1 MIKRA
6 LAYAWAAPCTALGL
20 VAGLAMLATGGRV
33 RILRRT
39 FEFSGGL
46 LPLGLAR
53 LPQGLTW
60 LPQGC
65 RFSAIT
71 LGHVILGVN
80 SPLLD
85 TLRDHEQV
93 HVAQYERWGP
103 LFIPTYVLS
112 SAWQMC
118 RGRCA
123 YRDNYFERQ
132 AYASA
137 AAQATPQGGSA
148 RAISASKLATASA
161 VSTPNTTA

>member
-6 LAYAWAAPCTALGL
+6 LAYAWASPCTALGL

-46 LPLGLAR
+46 LPLGLSR
-53 LPQGLTW
+53 LPQR
-60 LPQGC
+60 C

-71 LGHVILGVN
+71 LGHVILGVD
-80 SPLLD
+80 SQSLD

-93 HVAQYERWGP
+93 HVAQYGRWGP
-103 LFIPTYVLS
+103 FFMPAYLLN

-132 AYASA
+132 AYAVNHP
-137 AAQATPQGGSA
+137 QARP
-148 RAISASKLATASA
+148 
-161 VSTPNTTA
+161 

>member
-1 MIKRA
+1 MKNGPQRSYCA
-6 LAYAWAAPCTALGL
+6 TCTCSWSRS
-20 VAGLAMLATGGRV
+20 VSSSC
-33 RILRRT
+33 
-39 FEFSGGL
+39 EFSGGL

-53 LPQGLTW
+53 LPQG
-60 LPQGC
+60 C

-71 LGHVILGVN
+71 LGQVILGVN
-80 SPLLD
+80 SQLLD

-103 LFIPTYVLS
+103 LFIPTYVLN

-132 AYASA
+132 AYAL
-137 AAQATPQGGSA
+137 PG
-148 RAISASKLATASA
+148 ASVGACVGICGAYGASA
-161 VSTPNTTA
+161 VSAGHI

>member
-6 LAYAWAAPCTALGL
+6 LACAWAAPYTLVGL
-20 VAGLAMLATGGRV
+20 VTGLAMVATGGRV
-33 RILRRT
+33 RIVRRA

-53 LPQGLTW
+53 

-80 SPLLD
+80 SQLLD

-103 LFIPTYVLS
+103 FFIPAYMLN

-132 AYASA
+132 AYAQSA
-137 AAQATPQGGSA
+137 ESGLIA
-148 RAISASKLATASA
+148 RRA
-161 VSTPNTTA
+161 

>member
-132 AYASA
+132 AHALSGASVGA
-137 AAQATPQGGSA
+137 CVGICG
-148 RAISASKLATASA
+148 ASGASA
-161 VSTPNTTA
+161 VSAGHL

>member
-6 LAYAWAAPCTALGL
+6 LAYAWAAPNTALGL

-80 SPLLD
+80 SQLLD

-103 LFIPTYVLS
+103 FFIPTYVLS

-132 AYASA
+132 AHALSGASVGA
-137 AAQATPQGGSA
+137 GVGICGAYG
-148 RAISASKLATASA
+148 ASA
-161 VSTPNTTA
+161 VSAGHI

>member
-1 MIKRA
+1 MIKRT

-33 RILRRT
+33 RIVQRT
-39 FEFSGGL
+39 FEFSDGL
-46 LPLGLAR
+46 LPLGLSR
-53 LPQGLTW
+53 LPQR
-60 LPQGC
+60 C

-71 LGHVILGVN
+71 LGHVILGVD
-80 SPLLD
+80 SQSLD

-93 HVAQYERWGP
+93 HVAQYGRWGP
-103 LFIPTYVLS
+103 FFMPAYLLN

-132 AYASA
+132 AYAVNHP
-137 AAQATPQGGSA
+137 QARP
-148 RAISASKLATASA
+148 
-161 VSTPNTTA
+161 

>member
-1 MIKRA
+1 MIMRA
-6 LAYAWAAPCTALGL
+6 LAYAWAAPCTAEGL
-20 VAGLAMLATGGRV
+20 VAGLAMLATGRRV

-65 RFSAIT
+65 RFSAMT

-103 LFIPTYVLS
+103 LFIPAYVLS

-132 AYASA
+132 ACALSGASVGA
-137 AAQATPQGGSA
+137 CVGICGTYG
-148 RAISASKLATASA
+148 ASA
-161 VSTPNTTA
+161 VSAGHL